1 MPFIYQDFLA
11 LEKGPLIGTGSCASL
26 IQTLT
31 PGLINVHTSTWRK
44 GKTVVGSTGIVPGT
58 AIATFENGRYPARDG
73 NKHAAF
79 FFAYAGAAIWVV
91 DQWSGDKDR
100 MIVKRRLISPRRPRK
115 DGLYDQ
121 PSNSAGAFS
130 VIELH

>member
-79 FFAYAGAAIWVV
+79 FLRMQARQYGSSTNGLAI
-91 DQWSGDKDR
+91 G
-100 MIVKRRLISPRRPRK
+100 I
-115 DGLYDQ
+115 G
-121 PSNSAGAFS
+121 
-130 VIELH
+130 